1 MSKNV
6 GKILKNSGIDLLK
19 WQAQLIF
26 FDILLAVSRYLNGH
40 WKFGKIPT
48 NNPLETNFR
57 EADIILC

>member
-6 GKILKNSGIDLLK
+6 GKILKNPGIDLLK

-48 NNPLETNFR
+48 NNPLETNF
-57 EADIILC
+57 